1 MSTLT
6 LYDTPLDDMIAPL
19 AHWFAEHKKTLPWRE
34 SGNPYAIWLS
44 EIMLQQTRIEA
55 VIPYYHR
62 FLQTLP
68 DIHAL
73 ASCPDDLLMKLWEGL
88 GYYSRARNLKKA
100 AIKIEKDFGGALPR
114 TATELRT
121 IPGIGDYTAG
131 AIASIAFGE
140 PEPAVDGNVLRVM
153 ARLCGFDDDIMLL
166 STKRRVADALRA
178 IYPSGN
184 GATILTESLMEL
196 GETLCIPNGRPKCAD
211 CPLAAHCT
219 ALRAGRIDELPRKSA
234 KKARKDLSYT
244 VLLLFCDGKIALRK
258 RPSEGLLADMW
269 ELPNTEGHLSP
280 EEALQYCHVLQ
291 TEPLDCTP
299 CGEATHIFTH
309 LNWNMIGY
317 RVTCAYPSEALVW
330 VSPEELS
337 TTYALPT
344 AFRYYRNQII
354 EKT

>member
-6 LYDTPLDDMIAPL
+6 LYDAPL
-19 AHWFAEHKKTLPWRE
+19 SAMIVPLGNWFAEHRKALPWRE
-34 SGNPYAIWLS
+34 SGDPYAVWLS

-62 FLQTLP
+62 FMAMLP

-73 ASCPDDLLMKLWEGL
+73 ATCPDDLLMKLWEGL

-100 AIKIEKDFGGALPR
+100 AIMIEEHFGGALPT
-114 TATELRT
+114 TAAELRT
-121 IPGIGDYTAG
+121 LPGIGDYTAG

-153 ARLCGFDDDIMLL
+153 ARLCGCDDDILLL

-178 IYPSGN
+178 IYPTGN
-184 GATILTESLMEL
+184 EATVLTESLMEL
-196 GETLCIPNGRPKCAD
+196 GETVCIPNGRPKCES
-211 CPLAAHCT
+211 CPVRTLCT
-219 ALRAGRIDELPRKSA
+219 AYHTDRIDELPRKST
-234 KKARKDLSYT
+234 KKARKDLAYT
-244 VLLLFCDGKIALRK
+244 VFLLFCDGKIALRK

-269 ELPNTEGHLSP
+269 ELPNVNGHLSP
-280 EEALQYCHVLQ
+280 DDAINCCHAWQ
-291 TEPLDCTP
+291 TEPQKCMP
-299 CGEATHIFTH
+299 CGKSTHIFTH

-317 RVTCAYPSEALVW
+317 RVTCAYPSEAFVW
-330 VSPEELS
+330 VSPEELTS
-337 TTYALPT
+337 TYALPT

-354 EKT
+354 ES

>member
-6 LYDTPLDDMIAPL
+6 LYDSPLSNMIIPL
-19 AHWFAEHKKTLPWRE
+19 NDWFAEHRKELPWRE
-34 SGNPYAIWLS
+34 SGDPYAIWLS

-62 FLQTLP
+62 FLTTLP

-100 AIKIEKDFGGALPR
+100 AIMIEEVFGGSLPK
-114 TATELRT
+114 TAAELRRL
-121 IPGIGDYTAG
+121 PGIGDYTAG

-153 ARLCGFDDDIMLL
+153 ARLCGCDEDIMLL

-178 IYPSGN
+178 IYPSGDA
-184 GATILTESLMEL
+184 ATTFTESLMEL
-196 GETLCIPNGRPKCAD
+196 GETVCIPNGRPKCEL

-219 ALRAGRIDELPRKSA
+219 AYQTGRTDELPKKSA
-234 KKARKDLSYT
+234 KKARKDLAYT
-244 VLLLFCDGKIALRK
+244 VFLLFCNGKIALRR

-269 ELPNTEGHLSP
+269 ELPNTEGHLSE
-280 EEALQYCHVLQ
+280 EEALQFCHVLQ
-291 TEPLDCTP
+291 TEPQECAP
-299 CGEATHIFTH
+299 CGEATHVFTH

-330 VSPEELS
+330 VSPEELAHA
-337 TTYALPT
+337 YALPT
-344 AFRYYRNQII
+344 AFRYYRKQI
-354 EKT
+354 